1 MIDKIKKFVKDNYL
15 DKSEKFIPGE
25 TIIPPSGKLVGK
37 EEVQLMIEASLDAWL
52 TTGRFNTE
60 FQNELSNFLKVKHLI
75 TVKGRNLKK
84 VN

>member
-1 MIDKIKKFVKDNYL
+1 MKDKIKKFVEENYVNNS
-15 DKSEKFIPGE
+15 KKFIPGE

-37 EEVQLMIEASLDAWL
+37 EEVQSMIEASLDAWL

-75 TVKGRNLKK
+75 TVN
-84 VN
+84 